1 MATPP
6 AATERPATIHDI
18 AALCGVAAST
28 VSRALSTPERVNI
41 RTRQRIE
48 EAAAQLRYIPN
59 SQAKALSSGRTGAVG
74 VLVPDITNPFYFDLI
89 RGTQLQLK
97 AAGYT
102 QLLVDT
108 EESDEVEASTMEQ
121 LRKTADGIVVT
132 ASRLSDDALLA
143 AAAKM
148 PMVTI
153 NRDVAG
159 IPAVVIDTPSATTQ
173 ALDHLISLGH
183 TSIAYV
189 AGPLTSQSSA
199 RRWTSLSEAAGER
212 GVEVRSL
219 GPLAPTTQSGA
230 VAADAAVHSGV
241 TACIAFNDLI
251 AIGMLQRLQAR
262 GIRVPEDMSI
272 VGCDD
277 IFGADFCNPPLTTM
291 ASPIEQAGRVAHA
304 DVLLAETL
312 LDPAVL
318 DVVPL
323 QVFVPEGQRARRHRV
338 DRRLNLPRSLPS
350 RHPLVGKG
358 RHHGAHLGVRVGVI
372 QVVVR
377 VPAVEQHGLLDEP
390 LAHHFRQEVNVLL
403 RTRRTKRD
411 VVQAFHEIRHVSSP
425 ACFPRLRRQH

>member
-291 ASPIEQAGRVAHA
+291 ASPIEQAGRVA
-304 DVLLAETL
+304 VSMLLA
-312 LDPAVL
+312 
-318 DVVPL
+318 
-323 QVFVPEGQRARRHRV
+323 Q
-338 DRRLNLPRSLPS
+338 LN
-350 RHPLVGKG
+350 
-358 RHHGAHLGVRVGVI
+358 
-372 QVVVR
+372 
-377 VPAVEQHGLLDEP
+377 P
-390 LAHHFRQEVNVLL
+390 LAGGGTRNRSVMPTHLTVRRSTGPAPVE
-403 RTRRTKRD
+403 RRT
-411 VVQAFHEIRHVSSP
+411 
-425 ACFPRLRRQH
+425 